1 MSIGPA
7 ARPTWP
13 QHACS
18 QIVNAWK
25 AGPAL
30 AQLSDPRRSDH
41 GRGSDAAGSLVAPAY
56 ERIPESRGA
65 LSTVLPWRCCP
76 SVLPGARGA
85 RGARAATGHLASP
98 DTGDTG

>member
-41 GRGSDAAGSLVAPAY
+41 GRGSDAAGSLVAPA
-56 ERIPESRGA
+56 
-65 LSTVLPWRCCP
+65 
-76 SVLPGARGA
+76 
-85 RGARAATGHLASP
+85 
-98 DTGDTG
+98 

>member
-1 MSIGPA
+1 MTIGPA
-7 ARPTWP
+7 AQPTWP
-13 QHACS
+13 QHARS

-65 LSTVLPWRCCP
+65 LSTVLPWRYG
-76 SVLPGARGA
+76 LALWPGAVAWRSG
-85 RGARAATGHLASP
+85 RDRPLGFT
-98 DTGDTG
+98 